1 MPNEKS
7 VILDDVIKF
16 ALIAL
21 LIVVPLRWFVAQ
33 PFVVR
38 GASMEPIFENGEYLI
53 VDQLTYRFEEPERDD
68 VVILRYPKDPDVFF
82 IKRIIGL
89 PGETVE
95 LQGKR
100 VIIRRGPDTEP
111 IILDESFIS
120 PDRMRDEYGTYAL
133 GEKEY
138 FVMGDNR
145 NESSDSRAWGSL
157 PRDNI
162 VGRPLVRLFP
172 PTKIEILPGDVVARE
187 EKKETAEAITNSAN

>member
-1 MPNEKS
+1 MPDEKS
-7 VILDDVIKF
+7 AILDDIIKF

-53 VDQLTYRFEEPERDD
+53 VDQLTYRFHEPERDD
-68 VVILRYPKDPDVFF
+68 VIILRYPKDPDVFF

-100 VIIRRGPDTEP
+100 VVIRRGTDKEP
-111 IILDESFIS
+111 IILDESFID
-120 PDRMRDEYGTYAL
+120 PERMRDEYGTYAL
-133 GEKEY
+133 GDGEY

-145 NESSDSRAWGSL
+145 TESSDSRSWGSL
-157 PRDNI
+157 PRENI

-172 PTKIEILPGDVVARE
+172 PTRIEMFPGAVVERTTE
-187 EKKETAEAITNSAN
+187 ETAKEN